1 MNEHLIADLFAKIK
15 LLESQGND
23 RGRKIKLEDLSLD
36 INNEN
41 PVKKVKEKNNK
52 EKIKD
57 YRQQEEFGEK
67 KFIKP

>member
-1 MNEHLIADLFAKIK
+1 MNEHLIADLLFKIK
-15 LLESQGND
+15 LLESQENGE
-23 RGRKIKLEDLSLD
+23 GRKIKLEDLSSD
-36 INNEN
+36 MYNEDLS
-41 PVKKVKEKNNK
+41 KKVKGKNNK

>member
-1 MNEHLIADLFAKIK
+1 MNENLVTDLLLKIK
-15 LLESQGND
+15 LLESQNTSK
-23 RGRKIKLEDLSLD
+23 GRKIKLEDLSLD

-41 PVKKVKEKNNK
+41 LTKKVKGKINK

>member
-1 MNEHLIADLFAKIK
+1 MNEHLIADLLFKIK
-15 LLESQGND
+15 LLESQKNGE
-23 RGRKIKLEDLSLD
+23 GRKIKLEDLSSD
-36 INNEN
+36 MYNEDLS
-41 PVKKVKEKNNK
+41 KKVKGKNNK

>member
-1 MNEHLIADLFAKIK
+1 MNEHLIADLLFKIK
-15 LLESQGND
+15 LLESQEKD
-23 RGRKIKLEDLSLD
+23 KGRKIKLEDLSSNKNTDNLTK
-36 INNEN
+36 I
-41 PVKKVKEKNNK
+41 KEKNNK

>member
-1 MNEHLIADLFAKIK
+1 MNEHLIADLLFKIK
-15 LLESQGND
+15 LLESSEND
-23 RGRKIKLEDLSLD
+23 NGRKIKLEDLSSD
-36 INNEN
+36 MYNEN
-41 PVKKVKEKNNK
+41 LNKKVKGKINK

>member
-41 PVKKVKEKNNK
+41 PVKK
-52 EKIKD
+52 
-57 YRQQEEFGEK
+57 
-67 KFIKP
+67 